1 MKKLQR
7 KAKEEDD
14 KKGKDK
20 GDKGELK
27 DGNDVDTNS
36 GEFKAIHKNFLF
48 ENITKSNLRDVRT
61 K

>member
-36 GEFKAIHKNFLF
+36 GEFKAIHKKYYK
-48 ENITKSNLRDVRT
+48 IKST
-61 K
+61 